1 MSQSTA
7 ESFDR
12 STGKAPGKWTILL
25 LIGLFILALA
35 IRLYDITDL
44 PFDFHPTRQLY
55 TAVVARGL
63 YYQSLPDDPAGKR
76 ELALGA
82 FNREEREPPS
92 IDGLAALSYTLIGK
106 EVLWVPRAMSAL
118 YWVLGGI
125 AVFLLSRQLTTD
137 TGGVAATAV
146 YLFLPYGVIA
156 SRSFQPDPLMTGL
169 IVFSWWGIYNWMKRT
184 GWKWVFVAGITAGL
198 AIYFKSLA
206 AFSILGAYLGMLMV
220 LGFKKLIRS
229 KQFWV
234 MALLT
239 VLPTIGYMID
249 GFFISKGLSSLF
261 GLRFFPFL
269 LLQPYFYLQWLG
281 KAQAVATLGFLVLGL
296 IGIFYFEKPEQR
308 RFVIGLWLGYI
319 IFGFVFAYYFGTHDY
334 YHLSLVPIVAIS
346 IAPVAE
352 ALWQRLQELQS
363 NRFARVAV
371 GLLLTFGLAVNLW
384 NIRTIFHKVDYRPQQ
399 ADWEHIGEMLGSN
412 TSIIALTQDYGYR
425 LEYFSWIN
433 PAEYWPYRGDTNL
446 RKLAGIPQPDF
457 ATRFTDQTRGMD
469 FFVVTDLDEFAAQPE
484 LKKYLTANYPV
495 FAEGPTYVIFDL
507 RRGS

>member
-1 MSQSTA
+1 MSQTIA

-12 STGKAPGKWTILL
+12 SSGKTPGKWTILVL
-25 LIGLFILALA
+25 ACLFILALA

-44 PFDFHPTRQLY
+44 PLDFHPTRQLY

-63 YYQSLPDDPAGKR
+63 YYQSQPDDPSGKR
-76 ELALGA
+76 VLALDA
-82 FNREEREPPS
+82 LRREEREPPS
-92 IDGLAALSYTLIGK
+92 IDGLAALSYKLIGR
-106 EVLWVPRAMSAL
+106 EVLWLPRAMSAL
-118 YWVLGGI
+118 FWVLGGI
-125 AVFLLSRQLTTD
+125 AIFLLSRQLTSD

-156 SRSFQPDPLMTGL
+156 SRSFQPDPLMTAL
-169 IVFSWWGIYNWMKRT
+169 IVFSWWGIYNWMKRA
-184 GWKWVFVAGITAGL
+184 GWKWVFVAGISAGL

-206 AFSILGAYLGMLMV
+206 AFSILGAYFGMLIV

-229 KQFWV
+229 PQFWI

-239 VLPTIGYMID
+239 VLPTLGYMID
-249 GFFISKGLSSLF
+249 GFFVSKGLSSLF
-261 GLRFFPFL
+261 GLRFFPSL
-269 LLQPYFYLQWLG
+269 WVQPYFYLQWLG
-281 KAQAVATLGFLVLGL
+281 NAQVVAPLGFLILGL
-296 IGIFYFEKPEQR
+296 IGIFYFAGREKR
-308 RFVIGLWLGYI
+308 LFVVGLWLGYI

-346 IAPVAE
+346 IAPVAD
-352 ALWQRLQELQS
+352 ALWHKLHDVEPRRSAQ
-363 NRFARVAV
+363 VAM
-371 GLLLTFGLAVNLW
+371 GLLLTLGLAINLW

-446 RKLAGIPQPDF
+446 RELAGIPQPDF
-457 ATRFTDQTRGMD
+457 ATRFADQTRGMD
-469 FFVVTDLDEFAAQPE
+469 FFVVTDLEEFAAQPE
-484 LKKYLTANYPV
+484 LKKFLTANFPV
-495 FAEGPTYVIFDL
+495 FTEGPTYIIFDL
-507 RRGS
+507 RKGK